1 MSAVPLEVV
10 EEVASRLET
19 TPQLQPYPQAA
30 APPHADPDTLDRP
43 VRPHVHISLNI
54 RGLSQSSTLAINERS
69 ARLEREGRKVF
80 RMGLGQSP
88 FPVPPPVVEALKAN
102 AHQKDYLPVR
112 GLNALREAVA
122 AYHHRAQGIERST
135 DDVLIGPG
143 SKELLFILQLCFY
156 GDLLVPSPS
165 WVSYAPQ
172 AAIAGRQ
179 HRWIDTRR
187 EDGWRLTPEA
197 LDAVCRGDP
206 DRPRIL
212 ILNYPSNPLGVT
224 YSPEQLQALA
234 RVARRYGLVVLSDE
248 IYGEVHHQGRHASIA
263 RWYPEG
269 TIISG
274 GLSKWA
280 GAGGWRLGTFT
291 FPPGL
296 RGILDAMAVV
306 ASESYTSVSAPVQHA
321 AITAF
326 SGGPDMAEYLACSRR
341 VLRQIGPAVAAR
353 LRAAGCDLDD
363 PEGGFYLFPDL
374 SAFRE
379 RLAARG
385 IHDARLLCERLLE
398 DTGVAVLPGS
408 DFGRAPTELSLR
420 LAYVNFDGARALAG
434 AADLDDEAV
443 ADAGFLAAHCADSM
457 AGIERMAQ
465 WLEAL

>member
-10 EEVASRLET
+10 EDIASRQAALR
-19 TPQLQPYPQAA
+19 QPIHPQAL
-30 APPHADPDTLDRP
+30 PDQGLHDLP
-43 VRPHVHISLNI
+43 VRPHVHISLNV

-69 ARLEREGRKVF
+69 ARLERAGRKVF

-88 FPVPPPVVEALKAN
+88 FPVPPTVVDALKAN

-112 GLNALREAVA
+112 GLDALREAVA
-122 AYHHRAQGIERST
+122 AYHRHAQGIERSAE
-135 DDVLIGPG
+135 DVLIGPG

-156 GDLLVPSPS
+156 GDLLVPAPS

-187 EDGWRLTPEA
+187 EDGWRLTPEG
-197 LDAVCRGDP
+197 LDAVCRADP

-224 YSPEQLQALA
+224 YSADQLAALA

-248 IYGEVHHQGRHASIA
+248 IYGELHHQGRHASIA

-291 FPPGL
+291 FPPEL
-296 RGILDAMAVV
+296 RSVLDAMAVV
-306 ASESYTSVSAPVQHA
+306 ASESYTSVSAPIQHA

-326 SGGPDMAEYLACSRR
+326 SGGPVMADYLARSRR
-341 VLRQIGPAVAAR
+341 VLRQIGPAIAAR
-353 LRAAGCDLDD
+353 LRAAGCALDD

-374 SAFRE
+374 SPFRE
-379 RLAARG
+379 RLAAHG

-408 DFGRAPTELSLR
+408 DFGRSPTELSLR
-420 LAYVNFDGARALAG
+420 LAYVNFDGTRALEG
-434 AADLDDEAV
+434 AAELNAEAV
-443 ADAGFLAAHCADSM
+443 ADAGFLAEHCADSM
-457 AGIERMAQ
+457 AGIERLAS

>member
-10 EEVASRLET
+10 EAIASQEAASRRIT
-19 TPQLQPYPQAA
+19 
-30 APPHADPDTLDRP
+30 
-43 VRPHVHISLNI
+43 PHVHISLNV

-69 ARLEREGRKVF
+69 AKLQREGRKVY

-88 FPVPPPVVEALKAN
+88 FPVPASVVEALRAN

-112 GLNALREAVA
+112 GLDELREAVA
-122 AYHHRAQGIERST
+122 AYHNRAQGVART
-135 DDVLIGPG
+135 ADDVLIGPG

-197 LDAVCRGDP
+197 LDAACAADP

-224 YSPEQLQALA
+224 YSDTQLMALA

-248 IYGEVHHQGRHASIA
+248 IYGELHHHGEHASIA

-291 FPPGL
+291 FPPEL
-296 RGILDAMAVV
+296 RGVLDAMAVV
-306 ASESYTSVSAPVQHA
+306 ASESFTSVSAPIQHA

-326 SGGPDMAEYLACSRR
+326 SGGPEMERYLQRSRR
-341 VLRQIGPAVAAR
+341 VLRQIGPAIASR
-353 LRAAGCDLDD
+353 LRAAGCALDD

-374 SAFRE
+374 SALRE

-408 DFGRAPTELSLR
+408 DFGRSPAELSLR
-420 LAYVNFDGARALAG
+420 LAYVNFDGAAALQG
-434 AADLDDEAV
+434 AAALDDSAV
-443 ADAGFLAAHCADSM
+443 ADADFLAAYCADSM
-457 AGIERMAQ
+457 AGIERMAR

>member
-10 EEVASRLET
+10 EAIASQELASRPS
-19 TPQLQPYPQAA
+19 TPN
-30 APPHADPDTLDRP
+30 
-43 VRPHVHISLNI
+43 VHISLNV

-69 ARLEREGRKVF
+69 ARLQREGRKVF

-88 FPVPPPVVEALKAN
+88 FPVPASLVEALRAN

-112 GLNALREAVA
+112 GLSELREAVA
-122 AYHHRAQGIERST
+122 AYHNRAQGIARTT

-187 EDGWRLTPEA
+187 EDGWRLTPAA
-197 LDAVCRGDP
+197 LDAACAEDP

-212 ILNYPSNPLGVT
+212 ILNYPSNPLGVS
-224 YSPEQLQALA
+224 YSEMQLRALA

-248 IYGEVHHQGRHASIA
+248 IYGELHHQGRHASIA

-291 FPPGL
+291 FPPEL
-296 RGILDAMAVV
+296 RGVLDAMAVV
-306 ASESYTSVSAPVQHA
+306 ASESYTSVSAPIQHA

-326 SGGPDMAEYLACSRR
+326 SGGPDMALYLQRSRR
-341 VLRQIGPAVAAR
+341 VLRQLGPAIAAR
-353 LRAAGCDLDD
+353 LRAAGCELDD

-374 SAFRE
+374 SALRG

-385 IHDARLLCERLLE
+385 IHDARLLCERVLE

-408 DFGRAPTELSLR
+408 AFGRSPAELSLR
-420 LAYVNFDGARALAG
+420 LAYVNFDGAAALAG
-434 AADLDDEAV
+434 AAALDDSAV
-443 ADAGFLAAHCADSM
+443 AEADFIDAYCADTM
-457 AGIERMAQ
+457 AGIERMAR
-465 WLEAL
+465 WFEAL

>member
-1 MSAVPLEVV
+1 MSALPLDVIEQI
-10 EEVASRLET
+10 AI
-19 TPQLQPYPQAA
+19 QDIADQPV
-30 APPHADPDTLDRP
+30 T
-43 VRPHVHISLNI
+43 PHVHISLNV
-54 RGLSQSSTLAINERS
+54 RALSQSSTLAINERS
-69 ARLEREGRKVF
+69 TALERAGRKVY

-88 FPVPPPVVEALKAN
+88 FPVPGAVVEALRAN

-112 GLNALREAVA
+112 GLDALRAAVA
-122 AYHHRAQGIERST
+122 DYHCRTQGIERSA

-187 EDGWRLTPEA
+187 EDGWRLTPAALEA
-197 LDAVCRGDP
+197 ACRDDP

-224 YSPEQLQALA
+224 YSAPELQALA

-248 IYGEVHHQGRHASIA
+248 IYGELHHHGEHASIA

-291 FPPGL
+291 FPPQL
-296 RGILDAMAVV
+296 RGVLDAMAVV
-306 ASESYTSVSAPVQHA
+306 ASESYTSVSAPIQHA
-321 AITAF
+321 AISAF
-326 SGGPDMAEYLACSRR
+326 AGGPDMQRYLDRSRR
-341 VLRQIGPAVAAR
+341 VLRQIGPAISAR
-353 LRAAGCDLDD
+353 LRAAGCDIDD
-363 PEGGFYLFPDL
+363 PQGGFYLFPDL
-374 SAFRE
+374 SGLRD

-385 IHDARLLCERLLE
+385 IFDARVLCERLLD

-408 DFGRAPTELSLR
+408 DFGRSPAELSLR
-420 LAYVNFDGARALAG
+420 LAYVNFDGAAALQG
-434 AADLDDEAV
+434 AAALDDSAV
-443 ADAGFLAAHCADSM
+443 ADADFLAAYCADAM
-457 AGIERMAQ
+457 AGIERMAR
-465 WLEAL
+465 WLEGPNG

>member
-1 MSAVPLEVV
+1 VETEAPYPHEDEDHPIMSAVPLDVIDAIARQDVV
-10 EEVASRLET
+10 
-19 TPQLQPYPQAA
+19 TP
-30 APPHADPDTLDRP
+30 P
-43 VRPHVHISLNI
+43 VSPHVHISLNV

-69 ARLEREGRKVF
+69 ARLERAGRKVY

-88 FPVPPPVVEALKAN
+88 FPVPKPVVEALRDN

-112 GLNALREAVA
+112 GLDPLREAVA
-122 AYHHRAQGIERST
+122 AYHRRAQGIART
-135 DDVLIGPG
+135 ADDVLIGPG

-187 EDGWRLTPEA
+187 ETGWRLTPEA
-197 LDAVCRGDP
+197 LEAVCRDDP
-206 DRPRIL
+206 DRPRVL

-224 YSPEQLQALA
+224 YGAGELEALA

-248 IYGEVHHQGRHASIA
+248 IYGELHHRGEHISIA

-291 FPPGL
+291 FPPEL

-306 ASESYTSVSAPVQHA
+306 ASESYTSVSAPIQHA

-326 SGGPDMAEYLACSRR
+326 SGGSDMLLYLQRSRR
-341 VLRQIGPAVAAR
+341 VLRQIGPAIAAR

-374 SAFRE
+374 SALRA

-408 DFGRAPTELSLR
+408 DFGRSPAELSLR
-420 LAYVNFDGARALAG
+420 LAYVNFDGAAALTG
-434 AADLDDEAV
+434 AAALNDDAI
-443 ADAGFLAAHCADSM
+443 ADADFLAEYCADSM
-457 AGIERMAQ
+457 AGIERMAR
-465 WLEAL
+465 WFEGL

>member
-1 MSAVPLEVV
+1 MSAVPLDLV
-10 EEVASRLET
+10 
-19 TPQLQPYPQAA
+19 QDIAA
-30 APPHADPDTLDRP
+30 RDAALRP
-43 VRPHVHISLNI
+43 TRPNVHISLNV

-69 ARLEREGRKVF
+69 ARLERAGHKVY

-88 FPVPPPVVEALKAN
+88 FPVPASVVEALRAN

-112 GLNALREAVA
+112 GLDALREAVA
-122 AYHHRAQGIERST
+122 AYHHRMQGVART
-135 DDVLIGPG
+135 ADDVLVGPG

-197 LDAVCRGDP
+197 LERVCEQDP

-224 YSPEQLQALA
+224 YSPAQLQALA
-234 RVARRYGLVVLSDE
+234 AVARRYGLVVLSDE
-248 IYGEVHHQGRHASIA
+248 IYGELHHRGEHASIA

-280 GAGGWRLGTFT
+280 GAGGWRLGTFL
-291 FPPGL
+291 FPPEL
-296 RGILDAMAVV
+296 RGVLDAMAVV
-306 ASESYTSVSAPVQHA
+306 ASESFTSVSAPIQHA
-321 AITAF
+321 AVTAF
-326 SGGPDMAEYLACSRR
+326 EPRADIQLYLQRSRR
-341 VLRQIGPAVAAR
+341 VLRQLGPAITAR
-353 LRAAGCDLDD
+353 LRSAGCSVDD

-374 SAFRE
+374 TSFRE

-385 IHDARLLCERLLE
+385 IHDARLMCERILE

-408 DFGRAPTELSLR
+408 DFGRSPAELSLR
-420 LAYVNFDGARALAG
+420 LAYVNFDGAAALQG
-434 AADLDDEAV
+434 AAGLDDTAI
-443 ADAGFLAAHCADSM
+443 ADQGFLTAYCADSM
-457 AGIERMAQ
+457 AGIERLAR
-465 WLEAL
+465 WLEAI

>member
-1 MSAVPLEVV
+1 MSAVPLDVV
-10 EEVASRLET
+10 DQIASQHPSQPPVA
-19 TPQLQPYPQAA
+19 
-30 APPHADPDTLDRP
+30 
-43 VRPHVHISLNI
+43 PHVHISLNV
-54 RGLSQSSTLAINERS
+54 RGLSQSSTLAINEHS
-69 ARLEREGRKVF
+69 ARLERAGRKVF

-88 FPVPPPVVEALKAN
+88 FPVPASVVEALKAN
-102 AHQKDYLPVR
+102 AARKDYLPVR
-112 GLNALREAVA
+112 GLEPLREAVA
-122 AYHHRAQGIERST
+122 AYHRRTQGVART
-135 DDVLIGPG
+135 ADDVLIGPG

-179 HRWIDTRR
+179 QRWIDTRR
-187 EDGWRLTPEA
+187 EDGWRLTPEG
-197 LDAVCRGDP
+197 LDAACCHDP

-224 YSPEQLQALA
+224 YSEAELRALA

-248 IYGEVHHQGRHASIA
+248 IYGELHHQGAHASIA

-280 GAGGWRLGTFT
+280 GAGGWRLGTFC
-291 FPPGL
+291 FPPQL
-296 RGILDAMAVV
+296 RGVLDAMAVV
-306 ASESYTSVSAPVQHA
+306 ASESYTSVSNPIQHA

-326 SGGPDMAEYLACSRR
+326 DGGPEIQRYLDRSRR
-341 VLRQIGPAVAAR
+341 VLRQVGPAIAAR
-353 LRAAGCDLDD
+353 LRAAGCHLDE

-374 SAFRE
+374 GDLRE

-385 IHDARLLCERLLE
+385 IHDARLLCERLLT
-398 DTGVAVLPGS
+398 DTGVAMLPGS
-408 DFGRAPTELSLR
+408 DFGRSPAELSLR
-420 LAYVNFDGARALAG
+420 LAYVNFDGAAALEG
-434 AADLDDEAV
+434 AAALNDAAV
-443 ADAGFLAAHCADSM
+443 ADAGFLAEYCADCM

>member
-1 MSAVPLEVV
+1 MSAVSLDLLEQLDGHP
-10 EEVASRLET
+10 A
-19 TPQLQPYPQAA
+19 TPNVQ
-30 APPHADPDTLDRP
+30 
-43 VRPHVHISLNI
+43 ISLNV
-54 RGLSQSSTLAINERS
+54 RGLAQSSTLAINERS
-69 ARLEREGRKVF
+69 ARLQREGREVF

-88 FPVPPPVVEALKAN
+88 FPVPAHVVESLRAN

-112 GLNALREAVA
+112 GLEALRESVA
-122 AYHHRAQGIERST
+122 AYQSRRTGVARGA
-135 DDVLIGPG
+135 DDVLVGPG
-143 SKELLFILQLCFY
+143 SKELLFILQLTFY

-197 LDAVCRGDP
+197 LDAVCRDDP
-206 DRPRIL
+206 SRPRIL

-248 IYGEVHHQGRHASIA
+248 IYGELHHQGAHRSIA
-263 RWYPEG
+263 EWYPEG

-274 GLSKWA
+274 GLSKWC

-291 FPPGL
+291 FPPEL
-296 RGILDAMAVV
+296 RRVLEAMAVV
-306 ASESYTSVSAPVQHA
+306 ASESYTSVSAPIQHA

-326 SGGPDMAEYLACSRR
+326 DGGPEMDRYLQRSRR
-341 VLRQIGPAVAAR
+341 VLRQIGPAIATR

-374 SAFRE
+374 AALRE
-379 RLAARG
+379 PLARRG

-398 DTGVAVLPGS
+398 ETGVAVLPGS
-408 DFGRAPTELSLR
+408 DFGRSPAELSLR
-420 LAYVNFDGARALAG
+420 LAYVNFDGAAALE
-434 AADLDDEAV
+434 AAAALDDDKV
-443 ADAGFLAAHCADSM
+443 ADAAFLDAHCGHLM
-457 AGIERMAQ
+457 TGIERMAR
-465 WLEAL
+465 WLEAV

>member
-1 MSAVPLEVV
+1 MSAAPLEVI
-10 EEVASRLET
+10 EAIAGRE
-19 TPQLQPYPQAA
+19 AA
-30 APPHADPDTLDRP
+30 GPIT
-43 VRPHVHISLNI
+43 PHVHISLNV

-69 ARLEREGRKVF
+69 ARLEREGRKVY

-88 FPVPPPVVEALKAN
+88 FPVPANVVEALKAN

-112 GLNALREAVA
+112 GLDALREAVA
-122 AYHHRAQGIERST
+122 AYHGRAQGIERT
-135 DDVLIGPG
+135 ADDVLIGPG

-197 LDAVCRGDP
+197 LDAVCRDDP

-224 YSPEQLQALA
+224 YSADQLQALA

-248 IYGEVHHQGRHASIA
+248 IYGELHHRGEHASIA

-269 TIISG
+269 TIISV

-291 FPPGL
+291 FPPQL
-296 RGILDAMAVV
+296 RGVLDAMAVV
-306 ASESYTSVSAPVQHA
+306 ASESFTSVSAPIQHA

-326 SGGPDMAEYLACSRR
+326 DGSPGMQRYLQRSRR
-341 VLRQIGPAVAAR
+341 VLRQIGPAIATR

-374 SAFRE
+374 SALRE

-408 DFGRAPTELSLR
+408 DFGRSPAELSLR
-420 LAYVNFDGARALAG
+420 LAYVNFDGARALEG
-434 AADLDDEAV
+434 AAALDDAAV
-443 ADAGFLAAHCADSM
+443 ADSGFLAEYCADSM
-457 AGIERMAQ
+457 AGIERMAR
-465 WLEAL
+465 WFEAL

>member
-1 MSAVPLEVV
+1 MSALSLDVV
-10 EEVASRLET
+10 EELDNHPV
-19 TPQLQPYPQAA
+19 TPNVQ
-30 APPHADPDTLDRP
+30 
-43 VRPHVHISLNI
+43 ISLNV
-54 RGLSQSSTLAINERS
+54 RGLAQSSTLAINEHS
-69 ARLEREGRKVF
+69 ARLERQGRRVF

-88 FPVPPPVVEALKAN
+88 FPVPASVVEELRRN

-112 GLNALREAVA
+112 GLDALREAVA
-122 AYHHRAQGIERST
+122 AYHARANGIERT
-135 DDVLIGPG
+135 ADDVLIGPG
-143 SKELLFILQLCFY
+143 SKELLFILQLTFY

-187 EDGWRLTPEA
+187 EHGWRLQPED
-197 LDAVCRGDP
+197 LDAACRNDP
-206 DRPRIL
+206 NRPRIL
-212 ILNYPSNPLGVT
+212 ILNYPSNPLGIT
-224 YSPEQLQALA
+224 YSAEELRALA

-248 IYGEVHHQGRHASIA
+248 IYGELHHRGEHQSIA
-263 RWYPEG
+263 HWYPEG

-291 FPPGL
+291 FPPEL
-296 RGILDAMAVV
+296 RWVLDTMAVV
-306 ASESYTSVSAPVQHA
+306 ASESYTTVSAPIQYA
-321 AITAF
+321 AIRAF
-326 SGGPDMAEYLACSRR
+326 AGGPDIDRYLQRSRR

-374 SAFRE
+374 TPLRD

-408 DFGRAPTELSLR
+408 DFGRSPTELSLR
-420 LAYVNFDGARALAG
+420 LAYVNFDGAAALEG
-434 AADLDDEAV
+434 AAALDDGAV
-443 ADAGFLAAHCADSM
+443 ADPTFLADYAGALM
-457 AGIERMAQ
+457 AGTERMAQ
-465 WLEAL
+465 WLEAV

>member
-1 MSAVPLEVV
+1 MAAIPLDIVRDI
-10 EEVASRLET
+10 AG
-19 TPQLQPYPQAA
+19 
-30 APPHADPDTLDRP
+30 LDNAESPRRP
-43 VRPHVHISLNI
+43 NVHISLNI

-69 ARLEREGRKVF
+69 AQLARAGHKVY

-88 FPVPPPVVEALKAN
+88 FPVPDAVVDALKAN
-102 AHQKDYLPVR
+102 AHRKDYLPVR
-112 GLNALREAVA
+112 GLDALRETVA
-122 AYHHRAQGIERST
+122 AYHRNAQGIECSAE
-135 DDVLIGPG
+135 DVLIGPG

-187 EDGWRLTPEA
+187 EDGWRLTPAA
-197 LDAVCRGDP
+197 LAAACCDDP

-224 YSPEQLQALA
+224 YDADQLQALA
-234 RVARRYGLVVLSDE
+234 AVARRYGLVVLSDE
-248 IYGEVHHQGRHASIA
+248 IYGELHHAGEHLSIA

-280 GAGGWRLGTFT
+280 GAGGWRLGTFL
-291 FPPGL
+291 FPPEL
-296 RGILDAMAVV
+296 RGVLDAMAVV
-306 ASESYTSVSAPVQHA
+306 ASESFTSVSAPIQHA
-321 AITAF
+321 AIAAF
-326 SGGPDMAEYLACSRR
+326 EAGADIQDYLRRSRR
-341 VLRQIGPAVAAR
+341 VLRQIGPAIAER
-353 LRAAGCDLDD
+353 LRAAGCRLDD

-374 SAFRE
+374 SALRE

-408 DFGRAPTELSLR
+408 DFGRSPAELSLR
-420 LAYVNFDGARALAG
+420 LAYVNFDGAAALTG
-434 AADLDDEAV
+434 AAALDETSR
-443 ADAGFLAAHCADSM
+443 ADAGFIGEYCADSI
-457 AGIERMAQ
+457 AGVERMAR
-465 WLEAL
+465 WFEAL

>member
-1 MSAVPLEVV
+1 MAAIPLDIIRDI
-10 EEVASRLET
+10 AGLDT
-19 TPQLQPYPQAA
+19 
-30 APPHADPDTLDRP
+30 ADSPGRP
-43 VRPHVHISLNI
+43 NVHISLNV

-69 ARLEREGRKVF
+69 AQLERAGRKVY

-88 FPVPPPVVEALKAN
+88 FPVPDAVVDALKAN
-102 AHQKDYLPVR
+102 AHRKDYLPVR
-112 GLNALREAVA
+112 GLDALREAVA
-122 AYHHRAQGIERST
+122 AYHGNAEGLERSAE
-135 DDVLIGPG
+135 DVLIGPG

-197 LDAVCRGDP
+197 LEAVCRDDP

-224 YSPEQLQALA
+224 YNADQLQALA
-234 RVARRYGLVVLSDE
+234 AVARRYGLVVLSDE
-248 IYGEVHHQGRHASIA
+248 IYGELHHAGEHVSIA

-280 GAGGWRLGTFT
+280 GAGGWRLGTFL
-291 FPPGL
+291 FPPEL
-296 RGILDAMAVV
+296 RGVLDAMAVV
-306 ASESYTSVSAPVQHA
+306 ASESFTSVSAPIQHA
-321 AITAF
+321 AVTAF
-326 SGGPDMAEYLACSRR
+326 EAGADIQDYLQRSRR
-341 VLRQIGPAVAAR
+341 VLRQIGPAIAAR
-353 LRAAGCDLDD
+353 LRSTGCRLDD

-374 SAFRE
+374 SALRE

-398 DTGVAVLPGS
+398 DTGVALLPGS
-408 DFGRAPTELSLR
+408 DFGRSPAELSLR
-420 LAYVNFDGARALAG
+420 LAYVNFDGAAALTG
-434 AADLDDEAV
+434 ASALDETAH
-443 ADAGFLAAHCADSM
+443 ADAGYIDAYCADSM
-457 AGIERMAQ
+457 AGVERMAR
-465 WLEAL
+465 WFEAL

>member
-1 MSAVPLEVV
+1 MAAIPLDIVRDI
-10 EEVASRLET
+10 AGLD
-19 TPQLQPYPQAA
+19 A
-30 APPHADPDTLDRP
+30 ADPPRRP
-43 VRPHVHISLNI
+43 NVNISLNI

-69 ARLEREGRKVF
+69 AQLERAGRKVY

-88 FPVPPPVVEALKAN
+88 FPVPDAVIDALKAN
-102 AHQKDYLPVR
+102 AHRKDYLPVR
-112 GLNALREAVA
+112 GLETLREAVA
-122 AYHHRAQGIERST
+122 AYHRTAQGIERT
-135 DDVLIGPG
+135 AEDVLIGPG

-197 LDAVCRGDP
+197 LEAICRDDP

-224 YSPEQLQALA
+224 YGADQLQALA
-234 RVARRYGLVVLSDE
+234 GVARRYGLVVLSDE
-248 IYGEVHHQGRHASIA
+248 IYGELHHSGEHVSIA

-280 GAGGWRLGTFT
+280 GAGGWRLGTFL
-291 FPPGL
+291 FPPEL
-296 RGILDAMAVV
+296 RGVLDAMAVV
-306 ASESYTSVSAPVQHA
+306 ASESFTSVSAPIQHA

-326 SGGPDMAEYLACSRR
+326 ETGADIRHYLRGSRR
-341 VLRQIGPAVAAR
+341 VLRQIGPAIAAR
-353 LRAAGCDLDD
+353 LRAAGCRLDD

-374 SAFRE
+374 SALRE

-408 DFGRAPTELSLR
+408 DFGRSPAELSLR
-420 LAYVNFDGARALAG
+420 LAYVNFDGAAALAG
-434 AADLDDEAV
+434 AEALDEAATQD
-443 ADAGFLAAHCADSM
+443 ADFIGEYCADSM
-457 AGIERMAQ
+457 AGVERMAR
-465 WLEAL
+465 WFEAL

>member
-10 EEVASRLET
+10 EEIAGRQLPSEHQPVHPASSLAPT
-19 TPQLQPYPQAA
+19 DGPAVDQPVQ
-30 APPHADPDTLDRP
+30 
-43 VRPHVHISLNI
+43 PHVHISLNI
-54 RGLSQSSTLAINERS
+54 RGLSPSSTLAINERS
-69 ARLEREGRKVF
+69 AQLERAGRRVF

-88 FPVPPPVVEALKAN
+88 FPVPPTVVEALKAN

-112 GLNALREAVA
+112 GLQALRETVA
-122 AYHHRAQGIERST
+122 AYHHRAQGIERSA

-156 GDLLVPSPS
+156 GELLVPSPS

-179 HRWIDTRR
+179 HHWIDTRR
-187 EDGWRLTPEA
+187 EDGWRLTPAA
-197 LDAVCRGDP
+197 LDAVCRADP

-224 YSPEQLQALA
+224 YAPEQLQALA
-234 RVARRYGLVVLSDE
+234 HVARRYGLVVLSDE
-248 IYGEVHHQGRHASIA
+248 IYGELHHQGRHASIA

-291 FPPGL
+291 FPPQL
-296 RGILDAMAVV
+296 RGVLDAMAVV
-306 ASESYTSVSAPVQHA
+306 ASESYTSVSAPIQHA

-326 SGGPDMAEYLACSRR
+326 SGGPEMARYLERSRR
-341 VLRQIGPAVAAR
+341 VLRQIGPAIAAR
-353 LRAAGCDLDD
+353 LREAGCDLDE

-374 SAFRE
+374 SAFRA

-385 IHDARLLCERLLE
+385 IHDARLLCERLLQ

-408 DFGRAPTELSLR
+408 DFGRSPTELSLR
-420 LAYVNFDGARALAG
+420 LAYVNFNGTQALAG
-434 AADLDDEAV
+434 AASLPDDAV
-443 ADAGFLAAHCADSM
+443 ADADFLAEHCADSM

-465 WLEAL
+465 WLEGL